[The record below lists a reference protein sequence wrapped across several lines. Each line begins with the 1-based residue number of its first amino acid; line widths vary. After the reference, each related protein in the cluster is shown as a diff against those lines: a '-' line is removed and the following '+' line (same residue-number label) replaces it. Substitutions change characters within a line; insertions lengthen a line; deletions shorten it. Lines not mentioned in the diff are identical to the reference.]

1 MCKYLE
7 QYGPLI
13 GRILLSVIFILA
25 GLHKIT
31 GFESTAGYM
40 ASKGLPMVNVL
51 LVLTI
56 IIELG
61 GGLLILVGYQAR
73 WAATAIFLFLIPV
86 TLIFHP
92 FWSFTGQEATQNFQS
107 FFKNLAIMG
116 GMVYLM
122 VHGSG
127 PLSLGGDCCMK
138 KCEKPAA

>member
-1 MCKYLE
+1 MCKLLQ

-13 GRILLSVIFILA
+13 GRILLSVIFIIA
-25 GLHKIT
+25 GAKKIF
-31 GFESTAGYM
+31 GFAGTAGYM
-40 ASKGLPMVNVL
+40 ASKGLPMTEVL

-56 IIELG
+56 IIEFG
-61 GGLLILVGYQAR
+61 GGLMILLGWQAR

-92 FWSFTGQEATQNFQS
+92 AWADAAEFNA

-116 GMVYLM
+116 GMIYIM

-127 PLSLGGDCCMK
+127 PLSLGRDHCPENK
-138 KCEKPAA
+138 

>member
-1 MCKYLE
+1 MCRLLQ

-13 GRILLSVIFILA
+13 GRVLLSVIFILA
-25 GLHKIT
+25 GWHKIG
-31 GFESTAGYM
+31 GFADTAAALAG
-40 ASKGLPMVNVL
+40 KGLPVPEVL

-61 GGLLILVGYQAR
+61 GGLMILVGWQAR

-86 TLIFHP
+86 TVIFHP
-92 FWSFTGQEATQNFQS
+92 VWADAGQFNS

-116 GMVYLM
+116 GMMYLM

-127 PLSLGGDCCMK
+127 PLSLGGDHCPK
-138 KCEKPAA
+138 QE